1 MQIKKTLFSPTIV
14 CNLKKAFAILLLT
27 LLLFNLVGYRLLVNY
42 LQAKAQ
48 ATMVERLD
56 QGAYNPD
63 SLIEFT
69 IALNLPYAPS
79 NSEFERC
86 DGTVEVDGITYSY
99 VERKIENGTLVLHCL
114 PNKNSDNIRLAGVE
128 YSKSV
133 NDIQPEKKGQK
144 SNTAGLLLKSLECDA
159 YKTQTGLA
167 EIDHMFFT
175 KQLAAYRSTS
185 EKIVTDRFAK
195 SPEQPPDTIA

>member
-1 MQIKKTLFSPTIV
+1 M
-14 CNLKKAFAILLLT
+14 AILLLT
-27 LLLFNLVGYRLLVNY
+27 LLVFNLIGYRLLVNY
-42 LQAKAQ
+42 LQGKAQ
-48 ATMVERLD
+48 ASMVGRLD
-56 QGAYNPD
+56 QKAYNPA

-86 DGTVEVDGITYSY
+86 DGTVEINGTTYSY

-128 YSKSV
+128 YGKAV
-133 NDIQPEKKGQK
+133 NDIQPEKKGHK
-144 SNTAGLLLKSLECDA
+144 SNTAGLLLKSLECA
-159 YKTQTGLA
+159 GYKTLTGLA
-167 EIDHMFFT
+167 EIDYMFFA

-185 EKIVTDRFAK
+185 EKIITDRFAK